1 MEELELAILH
11 GIQALRVP
19 ALDVAMTML
28 SLAGSYALIWLVIA
42 AALLA
47 RKTTRQ
53 AGAAAVVSIALAEI
67 AVAFLKPIFMRPRPF
82 MVDSSVALIIDP
94 PGDWSFPSGHAAVA
108 CACAVTIAML
118 LGTTRWNIWLPIA
131 ALAVLMTFSRLY
143 LFVHWP
149 TDVLAGAVLGAG
161 VGTIVGLTS
170 RGINKLAQQRGREH
184 QR

>member
-11 GIQALRVP
+11 GIQALHAP
-19 ALDVAMTML
+19 ALDAAMSTL

-53 AGAAAVVSIALAEI
+53 AGAAAVVSIALAES
-67 AVAFLKPIFMRPRPF
+67 AVAFLKSIFMRPRPF
-82 MVDSSVALIIDP
+82 MVDSSAALIINP

-108 CACAVTIAML
+108 CACAVAIAMSF
-118 LGTTRWNIWLPIA
+118 GARRWSIWLPIA
-131 ALAVLMTFSRLY
+131 ALAALMAFSRLY

-161 VGTIVGLTS
+161 IGTIVGKTS
-170 RGINKLAQQRGREH
+170 RGINKLAQQRGKEH

>member
-11 GIQALRVP
+11 SIEALRAPV
-19 ALDVAMTML
+19 LDAAMSML
-28 SLAGSYALIWLVIA
+28 SLAGSYSLVWLVIA
-42 AALLA
+42 AALRT

-53 AGAAAVVSIALAEI
+53 AGVAAVVTVALAETI
-67 AVAFLKPIFMRPRPF
+67 VALLKPIFMCPRPF
-82 MVDSSVALIIDP
+82 LVDPSVTLIIDP
-94 PGDWSFPSGHAAVA
+94 PGDWSFPSGHAAAA
-108 CACAVTIAML
+108 CACAVAIAVT
-118 LGTTRWNIWLPIA
+118 LGARRWRIWLPIA
-131 ALAVLMTFSRLY
+131 ALATLMAFSRLY